1 LTPAQPGIAARLWR
15 ARLSYIYLAP
25 TFALVLL
32 FQYYP
37 PIAGLYR
44 SFFAWSANLETF
56 VGLDN
61 YRELLADEIVRVS
74 FGNMLQLTAFHIFQ
88 NLGAPLLAAELLFHM
103 RDRRWSYAYQ
113 LVIIVPLVVPTVLTL
128 LIWQFVYD
136 PAVGPLNAFLHLVG
150 LGEVASPWL
159 HSSRTALYAL
169 MFVGFPW
176 LNPIAVFIFLA
187 GLMNIDENVFEAA
200 RLDGSEGLHRFVRI
214 DLPLIMSQV
223 KLLIML
229 SVIGGAVGNFGAQL
243 VLTGGGPGNST
254 QVPGFYMYTQAFAF
268 NRMGYASAI
277 GVVLFVVTLAVTL
290 FNWKVIRPSLEQAE
304 R

>member
-1 LTPAQPGIAARLWR
+1 MWR
-15 ARLSYIYLAP
+15 ARVSYLYLAP
-25 TFALVLL
+25 AFVLVLV

-61 YRELLADEIVRVS
+61 YRELVSDQILRIS
-74 FGNMLQLTAFHIFQ
+74 FGNMLQLTAFHIVQ
-88 NLGAPLLAAELLFHM
+88 NLGVPLLAAELLFRM
-103 RDRRWSYAYQ
+103 RSRRWSYAYQ
-113 LVIIVPLVVPTVLTL
+113 LIIIVPLVVPSVLTL

-136 PAVGPLNAFLHLVG
+136 PAVGPLNALLRLVG
-150 LGEVASPWL
+150 LDGLASPWL
-159 HSSRTALYAL
+159 FSSRTALYAL

-187 GLMNIDENVFEAA
+187 GLVNIDENVFEAA
-200 RLDGSEGLHRFVRI
+200 RLDGAEGIGRFVRI

-243 VLTGGGPGNST
+243 VLTNGGPGNST

-277 GVVLFVVTLAVTL
+277 GVVLFVVTLVVTV
-290 FNWKVIRPSLEQAE
+290 FNWKLIRPSLERAE